1 MTDSRKSKRSYRS
14 PLRERQAAHTRERVL
29 EASAELFSTRGFGG
43 TTMTGIAREAQVSV
57 ESVHATGSKA
67 VLLVEAFRTR
77 YTGEGGWGSFL
88 DVGSV
93 QDIFA
98 VTDPDEAVERI
109 VDFMATGHAR
119 SARLLV
125 ELRTAAAAEPV
136 VAEQWDELVKVKAE
150 GWAATA
156 EWMVGIGIIGDVSS
170 DDLPHLAATLGTLL
184 SAETYLHLSSDWEF
198 DEEQYRA
205 WVRQQV
211 LSVAV

>member
-1 MTDSRKSKRSYRS
+1 MADANRPRRTYRS
-14 PLRERQAAHTRERVL
+14 PLREEQAARTHERIV
-29 EASAELFSTRGFGG
+29 EAAAVLFSDHGYSG
-43 TTMTGIAREAQVSV
+43 TTMSDVARAAEVSV

-98 VTDPDEAVERI
+98 VTDPDEAIERI

-136 VAEQWDELVKVKAE
+136 VAEQWDELVTVKAD
-150 GWAATA
+150 GWTATA
-156 EWMVGIGIIGDVSS
+156 EWMVRIGVVDDVSP
-170 DDLPHLAATLGTLL
+170 DDLPQLAVTLGTLL
-184 SAETYLHLSSDWEF
+184 SAETYLHLTSDWQL
-198 DEEQYRA
+198 DDDQYRA

-211 LSVAV
+211 LSVHV